1 MEEKQ
6 TALWSGKSIPET
18 IFRLSWP
25 AILEQFL
32 ICMATLVD
40 TAMVGSIGAVAT
52 AAVAINIS
60 TVWLINGCLTALSVG
75 FSFLV
80 SHAIGEQDKE
90 KTAACVRQSITAS
103 FLLGLFLLLVVRLIH
118 QQLPILLG
126 AEPDVIGPAQSY
138 MGILA
143 FGFLPQSMAVVLSAV
158 FRSAGNT
165 RLPLAANLISNC
177 LNMVGNFF
185 LIYPSRTMTLFG
197 KELAFWGAGL
207 GVTGAA
213 ISTASSQLI
222 LACLLLWLIYHAK
235 TPAKITLRG
244 NYRFHSDHVH
254 TLLHISIPVLLERVT
269 LCLGQIALTATIS
282 GLGTV
287 ALAAHYLTNQTE
299 GLLYLPAYGFA
310 YSATTLIGQAMGA
323 RDRQL
328 TQKFAYSISVIG
340 SITILALCIPVFLL
354 ARPIIGLFS
363 SDPAVVDAAVL
374 PLQLAA
380 AFEVFF
386 SYSIIAGGIF
396 RGAGDVKFPLI
407 VSLVGMWGIRIG
419 LVYLVVKILH
429 FSVGGVWL
437 VIGIDS
443 FIRAIL
449 CVYRIKGGKWLS
461 SWTM

>member
-1 MEEKQ
+1 MGENKTSLQ
-6 TALWSGKSIPET
+6 LGKSIPET

-25 AILEQFL
+25 TIVEQFL

-60 TVWLINGCLTALSVG
+60 TVWLITGCLTALSVG
-75 FSFLV
+75 YSFLV
-80 SHAIGEQDKE
+80 SHGIGEQNEE

-103 FLLGLFLLLVVRLIH
+103 FLLGLFLLLAVRLIH
-118 QQLPILLG
+118 RPLPIWLG
-126 AEPDVIGPAQSY
+126 AEADVIGPAQSY
-138 MGILA
+138 MGIIAL
-143 FGFLPQSMAVVLSAV
+143 GFLPQSMAVVLSAV

-165 RLPLAANLISNC
+165 RLPLMANLISNC
-177 LNMVGNFF
+177 LNMAGNFL
-185 LIYPSRTMTLFG
+185 LIYPSRSLHLFG
-197 KELAFWGAGL
+197 HDISMWGAGL

-213 ISTASSQLI
+213 ISTSASQLI
-222 LACLLLWLIYHAK
+222 LACLLLWLIFHAN
-235 TPAKITLRG
+235 TPAKITVQG
-244 NYRFHSDHVH
+244 NYRFRPEHVH
-254 TLLHISIPVLLERVT
+254 TMLHIAIPVLLERVT

-310 YSATTLIGQAMGA
+310 YTATTLIGQAMGA

-340 SITILALCIPVFLL
+340 SITIIVLCIPVFLF
-354 ARPIIGLFS
+354 ARPIISLFS
-363 SDPAVVDAAVL
+363 SDVAVVDAAVL

-386 SYSIIAGGIF
+386 SYSIIASGIF
-396 RGAGDVKFPLI
+396 RGAGDVKFPLL

-437 VIGIDS
+437 AIGIDS
-443 FIRAIL
+443 FIRAVL
-449 CVYRIKGGKWLS
+449 CVFRVKGGKWLS